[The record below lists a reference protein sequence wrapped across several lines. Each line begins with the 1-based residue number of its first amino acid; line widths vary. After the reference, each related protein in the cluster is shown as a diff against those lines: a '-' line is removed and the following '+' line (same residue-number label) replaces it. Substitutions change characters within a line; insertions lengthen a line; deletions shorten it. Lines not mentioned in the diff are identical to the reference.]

1 MVTWKRDSLPF
12 GLLVGGVMPVV
23 SFFGYYLWKF
33 GSYEL
38 SDYLFYLR
46 TNRQLVTAITIPC
59 LVLNIALFTLY
70 INTRRDDTAKGIFA
84 VTLLY
89 ALASLA
95 FKFFA

>member
-1 MVTWKRDSLPF
+1 MVTWKRDNLGF
-12 GLLVGGVMPVV
+12 GLLLGLLTPVL
-23 SFFGYYLWKF
+23 SLFGYYLWKF
-33 GSYEL
+33 SSYEL

-59 LVLNIALFTLY
+59 LVLNIALFTYY
-70 INTRRDDTAKGIFA
+70 INTRRDETAKGIFA

-95 FKFFA
+95 FKFLG

>member
-1 MVTWKRDSLPF
+1 VTWKRDNLGF
-12 GLLVGGVMPVV
+12 GLLLGLLTPVL
-23 SFFGYYLWKF
+23 SLFGYYLWKF
-33 GSYEL
+33 SSYEL

-59 LVLNIALFTLY
+59 LVLNIALFTYY
-70 INTRRDDTAKGIFA
+70 INTRRDETAKGIFA

-95 FKFFA
+95 FKFLG

>member
-1 MVTWKRDSLPF
+1 MTWKYDSIRF
-12 GLLVGGVMPVV
+12 GLLLGLLTPVV

-38 SDYLFYLR
+38 SEYLFYLR

-70 INTRRDDTAKGIFA
+70 INTRRDETAKGIFV

-95 FKFFA
+95 FKFFG